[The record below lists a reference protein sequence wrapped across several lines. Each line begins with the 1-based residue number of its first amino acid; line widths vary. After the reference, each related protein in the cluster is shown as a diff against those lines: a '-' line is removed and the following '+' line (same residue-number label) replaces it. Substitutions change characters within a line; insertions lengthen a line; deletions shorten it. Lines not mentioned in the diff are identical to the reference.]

1 MESGNHSEW
10 SFDLDKLF
18 QAPADS
24 LEPGVAE
31 YSRRLGPHRP
41 DAVYAPM
48 TGGATLAERIVS
60 APGVSSFFTER
71 REQPEKTGR
80 FPVEYTPDGRRM

>member
-1 MESGNHSEW
+1 MESGDHSEG

-24 LEPGVAE
+24 LEPCVAKHN
-31 YSRRLGPHRP
+31 R
-41 DAVYAPM
+41 
-48 TGGATLAERIVS
+48 GGAKLAERIVS

-71 REQPEKTGR
+71 GEPPEKTGR
-80 FPVEYTPDGRRM
+80 FPVEYVPGGRRM